1 MLVGLGIAL
10 VSPRA
15 LAVLPHTSVKMLPSG
30 NGRAAIAYDRATY
43 RMKQYLEHPYAF
55 PSAGVQSRNFAFD
68 SYPGVRVGGAGG
80 TGTWLGNV
88 APTLV
93 EYVQN
98 TNIVH
103 AQRTV
108 SGLTIDEYVFAPIT
122 LDDNVAI
129 TLVKVTRTSGT
140 GNVDVYHLYNY
151 HLGSGSP
158 APGTDAEQTLFDAP
172 RDAFYEYGPANVT
185 FAHGSVTASTKH
197 TTTPDNPYPLLMTGA
212 DLPNTN
218 ATAGATSD
226 AVPGF
231 QVSVGN
237 LAIGA
242 SGWAGFYSVV
252 ALDSNAAPEA
262 DKVRAWV
269 NGRAP
274 DVILAAETAAWSGWL
289 TAAPKGA
296 TPMEAAL
303 SKASQVVLRGAQ
315 ITEGGNANGQIMA
328 SLPPGKWN
336 ITWVRDMAYATVGL
350 VRSGHFPEAKAALRF
365 QLSATTNNYQAQVGK
380 PYQIS
385 VVRYFGN
392 GTEESDL
399 NADGPNIEFDGFGL
413 FLWALDEYVRA
424 SGDNTFAINAWSTVS
439 AKVADVLVSLQEPTG
454 LIKAD
459 SSIWEVHT
467 NGKERHFTYTTL
479 TAANGLCSAARLAKV
494 VGDTGS
500 QMTYQSAGE
509 KARDALLTH
518 LRAPDGTLAQST
530 EGLASG
536 TQWLDAAVVEALNF
550 GLVYP
555 DRHTAKASLASI
567 KAGLVP
573 PSGRGFMR
581 SNIPAWY
588 DSQEWV
594 FVDQRSQRA
603 MELNGDTASASTAFA
618 WNVAQAADNYNQL
631 SELHDRVNAD
641 YVGEAPMVGFGAGA
655 YLIALADRGSGGVPT
670 CGAYASEPPE
680 PGTTD
685 GGVSGKDGGAGSAVD
700 GGTNDGGTDPG
711 LTQDGA
717 AANKKDNDGGCA
729 TAPRGE
735 GGSTAGFMLGAL
747 ALAGLLRKRGKR
759 NA

>member
-1 MLVGLGIAL
+1 MEA
-10 VSPRA
+10 
-15 LAVLPHTSVKMLPSG
+15 HTSVKKLPSA
-30 NGRAAIAYDRATY
+30 NGRAAIAYDRTTY
-43 RMKQYLEHPYAF
+43 RMNQYLEHPYAF
-55 PSAGVQSRNFAFD
+55 PSAGVSSRNFAFD
-68 SYPGVRVGGAGG
+68 SYPGVRVGGAGNA
-80 TGTWLGNV
+80 GTWLGNV
-88 APTLV
+88 APTLI
-93 EYVQN
+93 EYVQG

-103 AQRTV
+103 TQRSV
-108 SGLTIDEYVFAPIT
+108 SGLSIDEYVFAPIT

-129 TLVKVTRTSGT
+129 TLVKVTRTSGS
-140 GNVDVYHLYNY
+140 GNVDVYQLFNY

-158 APGTDAEQTLFDAP
+158 TPGTDAEQTLYDAT

-185 FAHGSVTASTKH
+185 FAHGSLTASTKH
-197 TTTPDNPYPLLMTGA
+197 TTTPDNPYNLLLAGS

-218 ATAGATSD
+218 ATAGATND

-231 QVSVGN
+231 QTSVGN
-237 LAIGA
+237 LAVGA
-242 SGWAGFYSVV
+242 SAWAGFYSVV

-262 DKVRAWV
+262 DKVRTWV
-269 NGRAP
+269 AGRTP
-274 DVILAAETAAWSGWL
+274 DALLAAETAAWNAWL
-289 TAAPKGA
+289 TAPPKGA
-296 TPMEAAL
+296 SAMEAAL

-315 ITEGGNANGQIMA
+315 VTETGNANGQIMA

-350 VRSGHFPEAKAALRF
+350 VRSGHFAEAKGALRF
-365 QLSATTNNYQAQVGK
+365 QLNATANGYQAQVGK

-392 GTEESDL
+392 GTEESDV

-424 SGDNTFAINAWSTVS
+424 SGDTTFAINAWSTVS
-439 AKVADVLVSLQEPTG
+439 SKVADVLVSLQEPSG

-494 VGDTGS
+494 VGDSGA
-500 QMTYQSAGE
+500 QATYQGAGE
-509 KARDALLTH
+509 KARDALLAH

-536 TQWLDAAVVEALNF
+536 SQWLDAAVVESINF

-555 DRHTAKASLASI
+555 DRRTAKASLASI

-618 WNVAQAADNYNQL
+618 WNVAQAADNFNEL
-631 SELHDRVNAD
+631 SELHDRVSAD
-641 YVGEAPMVGFGAGA
+641 YAGEAPMVGFGAGA
-655 YLIALADRGSGGVPT
+655 YLIALADRGAPGVPT

-685 GGVSGKDGGAGSAVD
+685 GGVVGPGADGGTSTRADGGA
-700 GGTNDGGTDPG
+700 DGGTDPG
-711 LTQDGA
+711 LSQDGNA
-717 AANKKDNDGGCA
+717 SSKKDNDGGCA
-729 TAPRGE
+729 AARGNAD
-735 GGSTAGFMLGAL
+735 GTSAVGFSLVAL
-747 ALAGLLRKRGKR
+747 ALGGMLRRRARGGAKRTS
-759 NA
+759 